1 MFNPCRYYENV
12 FKSVASDFK
21 DNARFIRVDIDKIEL
36 REIALQE
43 EVRTFPTVSFYQSGL
58 ELVSIIGT
66 NESRLRHFVTQY
78 KPTVNGGEIATKKIR
93 RVKSEDE
100 FLELVQLG
108 RLSVAVFYSKQCL
121 FCQRLMPELEE
132 LNTRFYEKLDMVLI
146 DCDERVSINQRPKFW
161 CGRST
166 PRLGTWAHPMGRRR
180 AGNADV
186 PSLSRRAMLVLLLRT
201 AGRRC

>member
-1 MFNPCRYYENV
+1 M
-12 FKSVASDFK
+12 
-21 DNARFIRVDIDKIEL
+21 
-36 REIALQE
+36 IAILD
-43 EVRTFPTVSFYQSGL
+43 L
-58 ELVSIIGT
+58 
-66 NESRLRHFVTQY
+66 
-78 KPTVNGGEIATKKIR
+78 
-93 RVKSEDE
+93 
-100 FLELVQLG
+100 
-108 RLSVAVFYSKQCL
+108 RLS
-121 FCQRLMPELEE
+121 QRLMPELEE

-146 DCDERVSINQRPKFW
+146 DCDERVSIKQRPKFW